1 MITRDHLIASTKRN
15 LTVRAILTLV
25 PIALLFLLSYVS
37 DIKALVVYKSIVT
50 MRYSIFF
57 ALEGYLGVKIFRYI
71 KILTDADYCDLVLTQ
86 RNDERITYIGLKT
99 NAIVVKILIYVI
111 GIGLIIFGFINS
123 YVFYTLLG
131 ILAVI
136 IIIYLS
142 AYVYF
147 HKKY

>member
-25 PIALLFLLSYVS
+25 PIALLFLLSHVS

-50 MRYSIFF
+50 MRYSIFV

-111 GIGLIIFGFINS
+111 GLGLIIFGFINS